1 MATNNS
7 TPSGRYTIIW
17 TGLLVGLGFYVTD
30 ILVDVFVFRR
40 GTFIEK
46 LINPTYHEIWM
57 RTAVLIVAVAFAI
70 YVHILLRRAHKI
82 SEEAKT
88 AERFLNSVFDNIPGM
103 ALLRMPET
111 CALYASITPGKS

>member
-1 MATNNS
+1 
-7 TPSGRYTIIW
+7 
-17 TGLLVGLGFYVTD
+17 VGLGFYVTD